1 MAVMEAMGSTMARTP
16 QAMVAMGITT
26 AGILLAMATT
36 VTLTD
41 TRGALSLL
49 HYPVRWR
56 TITGRTTPPWRTII
70 CIPTTPWP
78 HTRTGNM
85 NL

>member
-1 MAVMEAMGSTMARTP
+1 MAVMPRVMEAMDSTMAHTP
-16 QAMVAMGITT
+16 LAMVAMGITT

-56 TITGRTTPPWRTII
+56 TITGRTTPPWRTMI
-70 CIPTTPWP
+70 CIPTTPW
-78 HTRTGNM
+78 
-85 NL
+85 